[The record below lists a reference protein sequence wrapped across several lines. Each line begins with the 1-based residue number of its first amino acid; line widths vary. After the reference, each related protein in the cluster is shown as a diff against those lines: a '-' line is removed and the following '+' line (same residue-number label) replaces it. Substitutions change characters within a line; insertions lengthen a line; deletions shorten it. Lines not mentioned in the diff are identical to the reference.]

1 MKAEEIRKKMA
12 ELQSLAAEERLDIS
26 QELERLAKKLLN
38 EGGEV
43 PDAWNRVT
51 LARHASRPTTLQY
64 VEMIADDFVE
74 LHGDRLHG
82 DDAALVGGIARID
95 GAFFTVIGHQKGRN
109 MKENLHRNY
118 GMAHPE
124 GYRKALRLVKQ
135 AEKFRRPVLTFI
147 DTPGAYPG
155 LAAEERGIGEAIA
168 RNIKEMSVL
177 QTPIISVIIGEGGSG
192 GALGIAVADRLLMLE
207 NTVYSVISP
216 EGFASILLRDAKQ
229 AKYAASLMK
238 MTATDIFGFGI
249 ADEVVHEPP
258 GGAHNDPV
266 YAADKLK
273 KAVLRHYDELAG
285 KRPDVLLWE
294 RSRKIQNLD
303 NFPRRVQ
310 RNSGVFRRIFG
321 GGGSTPL

>member
-1 MKAEEIRKKMA
+1 MNAEEIRKKMA

-26 QELERLAKKLLN
+26 QELERLAEKMLK

-51 LARHASRPTTLQY
+51 LARHASRPTTLEY
-64 VEMIADDFVE
+64 IEMIADDFVE

-82 DDAALVGGIARID
+82 DDTALVGGIARI
-95 GAFFTVIGHQKGRN
+95 GGTFFTVIGHQKGRN
-109 MKENLHRNY
+109 MKENLYRNY

-177 QTPIISVIIGEGGSG
+177 QTPIIGVIIGEGGSG

-216 EGFASILLRDAKQ
+216 EGFASILLRDTKQ

-238 MTATDIFGFGI
+238 MTATDIYGFGI
-249 ADEVVHEPP
+249 ADEVVPEPP
-258 GGAHNDPV
+258 GGAHNDPA

-273 KAVLRHYDELAG
+273 KAVLRHAGELSA
-285 KRPDVLLWE
+285 KRSDVLLSE

-303 NFPRRVQ
+303 GFPRRAP

-321 GGGSTPL
+321 GGQI